1 MPQTPNP
8 IALAAALADF
18 LNNATTDERDA
29 FTGHLGVEA
38 AACCPQGA
46 LLLTLALADATAHAA
61 DGASI
66 AAQAEVEDCE
76 GRVARSPRSS
86 VNDHRPDG
94 DDERDDALNDLSLA
108 RAERRIANASQKRAE
123 NIARRIRNEIPD

>member
-18 LNNATTDERDA
+18 LNNASTDERDA

-61 DGASI
+61 EGASI
-66 AAQAEVEDCE
+66 AAQEEVEGAED
-76 GRVARSPRSS
+76 RLANAPRSS

-94 DDERDDALNDLSLA
+94 DDERDEARNDLQLA
-108 RAERRIANASQKRAE
+108 RAERRLADRSQKRAE
-123 NIARRIRNEIPD
+123 LIARKIRDEVPE